1 MARISMSPCYVLLLQ
16 LVLNMAQKY
25 GESAAIGADSSLLDH
40 IHI

>member
-1 MARISMSPCYVLLLQ
+1 MSPCYVLLLLLLLQ